1 MPLILSLKVH
11 PAAKHRLISGQLQR
25 VKKSGHF
32 RMNGAI
38 IDKYAGVA
46 GQLSGKQ
53 GHAGR
58 HTQRAGSIGL
68 CESHTFPCQPV
79 QMGCAYCTVPH
90 MGLDPSVV
98 LITQKNQDIRLHSH
112 ITTLSG

>member
-1 MPLILSLKVH
+1 M
-11 PAAKHRLISGQLQR
+11 
-25 VKKSGHF
+25 
-32 RMNGAI
+32 
-38 IDKYAGVA
+38 
-46 GQLSGKQ
+46 
-53 GHAGR
+53 
-58 HTQRAGSIGL
+58 

-98 LITQKNQDIRLHSH
+98 LVTQKNQDIRLHSH